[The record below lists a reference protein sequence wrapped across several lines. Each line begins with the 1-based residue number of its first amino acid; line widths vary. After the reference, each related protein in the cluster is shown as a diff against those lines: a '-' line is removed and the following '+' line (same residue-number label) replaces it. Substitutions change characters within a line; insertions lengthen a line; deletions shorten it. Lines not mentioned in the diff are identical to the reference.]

1 LAICALI
8 GLINGYITLQFAVP
22 SFITTLGMLFIARSL
37 TVVISGGFPPLL
49 PDDLPTWL
57 FTDYIWPG
65 SILRMSFVWFA
76 GIALLAAALL
86 SLTNFGNWIRATG
99 GFNEAAASM
108 GIPVRRVKII
118 CFMLCSMLAGFAGLL
133 QVLRLGSPLPSIGE
147 GLELQAVAAAVIGG
161 TALARRHRHRP
172 RRHHRRAAHPRHRQR
187 PRPVARRCELVQ
199 VRDRAADHVRGDR
212 QCLDGQDVAQDQGG
226 GTQMTSP
233 VIECR
238 NLQKWYSG
246 VHALKNVSL
255 TIQPGESVG
264 LVGDNGAG
272 KSTLIKILSGVH
284 RQDSGQIRIEGKDVD
299 FRSPKDAM
307 HHGLETIYQ
316 YNSMVPT
323 MSIARNL
330 FIGRE
335 PLKWRIGN
343 FGLIDQKRMRAESV
357 RAIADVD
364 LHLRSPDALVGE
376 LSGGQRQG
384 VAIARAMHFK
394 SKVLILDEPTNHLS
408 VKETNKVIGFVRGLK
423 AQGLTGIFISHNIQH
438 VFQSCDR
445 IVAMAR
451 GEIVFD
457 QSDGRRH
464 SASTKSTSML

>member
-1 LAICALI
+1 
-8 GLINGYITLQFAVP
+8 V
-22 SFITTLGMLFIARSL
+22 TT
-37 TVVISGGFPPLL
+37 
-49 PDDLPTWL
+49 
-57 FTDYIWPG
+57 
-65 SILRMSFVWFA
+65 
-76 GIALLAAALL
+76 
-86 SLTNFGNWIRATG
+86 
-99 GFNEAAASM
+99 
-108 GIPVRRVKII
+108 
-118 CFMLCSMLAGFAGLL
+118 
-133 QVLRLGSPLPSIGE
+133 
-147 GLELQAVAAAVIGG
+147 
-161 TALARRHRHRP
+161 
-172 RRHHRRAAHPRHRQR
+172 
-187 PRPVARRCELVQ
+187 
-199 VRDRAADHVRGDR
+199 
-212 QCLDGQDVAQDQGG
+212 
-226 GTQMTSP
+226 P

-246 VHALKNVSL
+246 VHALKNVNL
-255 TIQPGESVG
+255 TIYPGETVG

-284 RQDSGQIRIEGKDVD
+284 HQDSGEVLIEGRKVEL
-299 FRSPKDAM
+299 RTPKDAM
-307 HHGLETIYQ
+307 RHGLETIYQ

-335 PLKWRIGN
+335 PLKWSV
-343 FGLIDQKRMRAESV
+343 FGFGVMDQKRMRAESV
-357 RAIADVD
+357 QAIADVE

-408 VKETNKVIGFVRGLK
+408 VKETDKVIGFVRGLK
-423 AQGLTGIFISHNIQH
+423 AQGLTGIFISHNMQH

-457 QSDGRRH
+457 KPTAD
-464 SASTKSTSML
+464 TSIDEVHALL